1 MTQLAALVIEDEP
14 AARRYLVE
22 LLRGTGAIDRLVAV
36 ATAAAASEALERAP
50 RFDVAFVDIR
60 LIDRPGDTT
69 GLDWVRT
76 VAPTPAAPRFVL
88 TTAMAEHA
96 IAAFEAGAV
105 DYLLKPF
112 TRQRVAACVQRVVE
126 RHARPPTALPT
137 RLVARTAAS
146 LALLPLDGILAF
158 EACERLTYVHHLE
171 GRFLVDPSLS
181 ALEAQFGELVLRT
194 HRNWLAARR
203 HVRRLERAA
212 SELCLVV
219 GDSLEVPVS
228 RDRAA
233 AVRKELLAGTLGLLR

>member
-1 MTQLAALVIEDEP
+1 
-14 AARRYLVE
+14 
-22 LLRGTGAIDRLVAV
+22 
-36 ATAAAASEALERAP
+36 
-50 RFDVAFVDIR
+50 
-60 LIDRPGDTT
+60 DRPGDTT
-69 GLDWVRT
+69 GLDWVRA
-76 VAPTPAAPRFVL
+76 VAATPAAPRFVL

-112 TRQRVAACVQRVVE
+112 TRQRVAACVQRIVE
-126 RHARPPTALPT
+126 RRAPPHAAPPTALPTAASPTAALPTAALPSAALPT
-137 RLVARTAAS
+137 RLVARNAAS
-146 LALLPLDGILAF
+146 LVLLSLDGILAF
-158 EACERLTYVHHLE
+158 EASERLTYVHHLE

-203 HVRRLERAA
+203 HVRRLDRA
-212 SELCLVV
+212 SNELCLVV